1 MSDTAEHKD
10 EKNGLAGKQA
20 RLRRDFWPKLK
31 RNLARIPFAEDAIA
45 AYFCALDP
53 ATPTRAKAILLGALA
68 YFIMP
73 ADLVPDFLIGLGFVD
88 DAAVLM
94 AAVNAIG
101 ANLKPH
107 HRERARQ
114 VLLNLSAQVID
125 AEAEA

>member
-1 MSDTAEHKD
+1 
-10 EKNGLAGKQA
+10 
-20 RLRRDFWPKLK
+20 
-31 RNLARIPFAEDAIA
+31 
-45 AYFCALDP
+45 
-53 ATPTRAKAILLGALA
+53 
-68 YFIMP
+68 MP
-73 ADLVPDFLIGLGFVD
+73 ADLIPDFLIGLGFVD

-101 ANLKPH
+101 ANLKPC

>member
-1 MSDTAEHKD
+1 
-10 EKNGLAGKQA
+10 
-20 RLRRDFWPKLK
+20 
-31 RNLARIPFAEDAIA
+31 
-45 AYFCALDP
+45 
-53 ATPTRAKAILLGALA
+53 
-68 YFIMP
+68 
-73 ADLVPDFLIGLGFVD
+73 VD